1 MNDIILKRIPGP
13 CNGVT
18 AYLGENKLDR
28 WRDIQYQVRRDFI
41 KPGKLGWRI
50 KRRIYDKQADVSI
63 PKIWSELAVTRTL
76 DQARNAINRD
86 VFCSVYAHMSVGDFT
101 N

>member
-1 MNDIILKRIPGP
+1 MREIILKRVPGP
-13 CNGVT
+13 CRGVT
-18 AYLGENKLDR
+18 EYAGEAKLDR

-50 KRRIYDKQADVSI
+50 CRRIYDKQADVSI
-63 PKIWSELAVTRTL
+63 RKVWSEHTVTRTL
-76 DQARNAINRD
+76 DQARYAINRD
-86 VFCSVYAHMSVGDFT
+86 VFCTVYAHTVVGDFT